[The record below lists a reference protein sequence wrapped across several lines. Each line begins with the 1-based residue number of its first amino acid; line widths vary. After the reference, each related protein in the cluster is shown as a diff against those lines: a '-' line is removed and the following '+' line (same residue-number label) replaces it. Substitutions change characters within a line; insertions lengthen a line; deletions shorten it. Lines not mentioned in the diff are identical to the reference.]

1 MSDRTRPLTAS
12 EATRIATLLVMA
24 KADVSAEARD
34 TGGRWTSGSH
44 GPLDLRRPARPA
56 GLRFPAKR
64 TLALSLRQ
72 VRETEDPRS
81 VEHPLPADW
90 MISHL
95 AHHDPQKVAGA
106 LRTHVTKLARTL
118 ALHQQRTPD
127 PAGSRKMYLTAEDH
141 RSGTLRDVKNSENP
155 RFPRE
160 VELHQN
166 DDELGQVAVFR
177 RSVR

>member
-1 MSDRTRPLTAS
+1 MLGGASRGTLRDAPALGSTPRRCALPGKRKRTR
-12 EATRIATLLVMA
+12 
-24 KADVSAEARD
+24 
-34 TGGRWTSGSH
+34 
-44 GPLDLRRPARPA
+44 
-56 GLRFPAKR
+56 
-64 TLALSLRQ
+64 
-72 VRETEDPRS
+72 
-81 VEHPLPADW
+81 HPTPVNGY
-90 MISHL
+90 
-95 AHHDPQKVAGA
+95 QEVAGA